1 MLQAALCGT
10 QGYWHGCAGA
20 NERSR
25 QGADMTHSD
34 TILSLPI
41 LSVGVCLLHL
51 HCLALVLVVISSC
64 TIAEAFNSWSVPH
77 TPARIND

>member
-10 QGYWHGCAGA
+10 QGYRHGYAGA

-41 LSVGVCLLHL
+41 LSVGLCLTSPLPCLGSGSHFSQHHCRGLQFLVCPTY
-51 HCLALVLVVISSC
+51 SSQ
-64 TIAEAFNSWSVPH
+64 N
-77 TPARIND
+77 